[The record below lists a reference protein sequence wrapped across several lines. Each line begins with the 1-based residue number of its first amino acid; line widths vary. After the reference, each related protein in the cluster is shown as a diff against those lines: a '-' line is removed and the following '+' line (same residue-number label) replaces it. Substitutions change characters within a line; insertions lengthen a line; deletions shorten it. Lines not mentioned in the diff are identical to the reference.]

1 MPDKLESHIT
11 FNTLIHNIVG
21 PGRIDGMRITPGI
34 IIEEVVDADTDLSQ
48 TITENP
54 FTQIKVTQQ
63 RPIIKWS
70 GDTLVLSVWK
80 WACKSNPFPE
90 SPFKL
95 AGNRMWKIVIIV
107 FPSLRCKL

>member
-70 GDTLVLSVWK
+70 GDTLVLSYESEPVK
-80 WACKSNPFPE
+80 VTPFQKAHLSWPE
-90 SPFKL
+90 TVCEK
-95 AGNRMWKIVIIV
+95 
-107 FPSLRCKL
+107 